1 MQSSEIVARDAENES
16 APMGLLE
23 IVGLFGGLTI
33 LLSGSGVVF
42 ERLTGISLIGLPC
55 LMPFFY
61 GAAGFAAA
69 RYGTIANGVWAGIM
83 VAAIDTLAQM
93 LLVMLNMSGTYDR
106 VRSQIAEQ
114 APAGLVGM
122 IIVFVAIG
130 TLVNVLIGGSL
141 FGALGGAIAQARPFR
156 PR

>member
-1 MQSSEIVARDAENES
+1 MQQADTIAHEAQDRA

-23 IVGLFGGLTI
+23 IAALFGGLSI
-33 LLSGSGVVF
+33 LLYGFGVVI
-42 ERLTGISLIGLPC
+42 ERLSGTDLTALSC

-69 RYGTIANGVWAGIM
+69 RYGTIASGTWAGIM
-83 VAAIDTLAQM
+83 VAAVNTLAQM
-93 LLVMLNMSGTYDR
+93 VLVLLNISGTYGR
-106 VRSQIAEQ
+106 IQNQITEQ
-114 APAGLVGM
+114 APAVFVGM

-130 TLVNVLIGGSL
+130 MAINVLIVGSL